1 VSTEYLLPKKIGH
14 AEFKLE
20 SIGTVIVS
28 TIELPLMYQQANPR
42 RKYETAI
49 IWDQQHEAD
58 DGYHIDWVGFSLH
71 VALSH
76 HESWCDETKLAK
88 LIHASVTAKLN

>member
-1 VSTEYLLPKKIGH
+1 MRIGDWLPRKIGH
-14 AEFKLE
+14 AEFTLK

-28 TIELPLMYQQANPR
+28 TIEMPPMYQHTNPR
-42 RKYETAI
+42 SKYETAI

-58 DGYHIDWVGFSLH
+58 DGYHIDWVGFSRD
-71 VALSH
+71 VALKT
-76 HESWCDETKLAK
+76 HESWCDTKKLAK